1 MQKSGVC
8 AEVATVDLDSGLPAA
23 RTFEALLEIC
33 YIMQLKQGWMLQPD
47 FQYIWQPGDNVPN
60 GPGTG
65 SVGNATVLGIRTTI
79 NF

>member
-1 MQKSGVC
+1 
-8 AEVATVDLDSGLPAA
+8 
-23 RTFEALLEIC
+23 
-33 YIMQLKQGWMLQPD
+33 MQLKQGWMLQPD

>member
-1 MQKSGVC
+1 
-8 AEVATVDLDSGLPAA
+8 
-23 RTFEALLEIC
+23 
-33 YIMQLKQGWMLQPD
+33 MLQPD

-65 SVGNATVLGIRTTI
+65 SVSNATVLGIRTTI